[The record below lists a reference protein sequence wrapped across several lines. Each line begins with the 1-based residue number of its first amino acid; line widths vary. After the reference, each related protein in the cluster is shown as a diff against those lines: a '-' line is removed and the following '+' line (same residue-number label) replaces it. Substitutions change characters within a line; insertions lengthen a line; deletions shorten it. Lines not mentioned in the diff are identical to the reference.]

1 MRSLRWTPEHSVF
14 VPEIDFQH
22 QEVFAMAAELRAA
35 VMAGEGG
42 ARLEVLQ
49 GRLAVVIG
57 SHLAHEEGLMRAA
70 AYPSRDW
77 HERQH
82 QTARAKL
89 AALNQS
95 VAHGDHQET
104 FEALEAL
111 AGWLRDHTSI
121 ADRMVG
127 AYLRN
132 HQRATAVIR

>member
-1 MRSLRWTPEHSVF
+1 MRWTPEHSVF
-14 VPEIDFQH
+14 VPEIDLQH
-22 QEVFAMAAELRAA
+22 QEVFALAAELRTA
-35 VMAGEGG
+35 VTAGEVG
-42 ARLEVLQ
+42 ARLDALQ
-49 GRLAVVIG
+49 RRLAVVIG
-57 SHLAHEEGLMRAA
+57 SHLAHEERLMRSAG
-70 AYPSRDW
+70 YPSREW

-95 VAHGDHQET
+95 VEGGDHQET